1 MYKPLTPRSRKKK
14 NLLPCTK
21 SYHFFTKFT
30 ILISFISPCTSP
42 TISLFLFFS
51 IIIFSL
57 LFITIFLWNNIM
69 NNTKFTN
76 WHVIN
81 HKKIHSN
88 IYLLHCLSVIHS
100 CYISFWA
107 FYCRI
112 YSRFNFEKFYI
123 HNILTTLSQQIL
135 SNRLL
140 LAVIGEQKS
149 NLSGGLKFEC
159 NNLPLM
165 ICCESIEK
173 SCLSVFFLAIQL
185 VVPIS
190 NT

>member
-1 MYKPLTPRSRKKK
+1 MSSP
-14 NLLPCTK
+14 
-21 SYHFFTKFT
+21 
-30 ILISFISPCTSP
+30 IL
-42 TISLFLFFS
+42 LFLFFS

-57 LFITIFLWNNIM
+57 LFTTLFFWNNAM
-69 NNTKFTN
+69 NTTNFTN

-112 YSRFNFEKFYI
+112 YSRFNFEKFYA

-140 LAVIGEQKS
+140 LVFIGEQKS
-149 NLSGGLKFEC
+149 NFSDGLKFE
-159 NNLPLM
+159 LVTTYHLWFVVKVLW
-165 ICCESIEK
+165 K
-173 SCLSVFFLAIQL
+173 SGLSLFFFMAIQF